1 MNQNLALAVDLG
13 GSGGKLFVG
22 SLENGKAAFTP
33 VYKFPNRIVLL
44 KGRAYWDFLRI
55 FDEIKTG
62 YQIAQ
67 KAFDGKIESVAIDS
81 WCNDYALLTKNGTM
95 LETPRNYR
103 DSRTEGWIERADKLM
118 PKFEVYQK
126 TGQQFARFETCYHLL
141 AAMEQDGDI
150 VKIAEDLLFVPD
162 YLSYLL
168 GAKKYTEYTIAS
180 VTNLY
185 NILENKWDDD
195 IFHAYGLRQ
204 DLFSSVVRPGNKVG
218 RVSREICSELNTVS
232 ADIYA
237 VGAHDTASAVA
248 ATPARG
254 DDDFLFISSGTWS
267 LVGAE
272 LKKPIMTRE
281 SMEAGFGNEGGVQDR
296 VRYIRN
302 VMGLWILQEC
312 VRIWKQ
318 QGKEYTFAGLAEMAS
333 QVRCDNI
340 FIDPDDERLFE
351 PTDMP
356 AVVAELCRENGYAP
370 QNDAELARIVTQSL
384 ACKYRYVVEK
394 IETLTKRSYDGIHII
409 GGGSRNDFLNQL
421 TADFTGKKIFAGPAD
436 ATGIG
441 NLLTQW
447 IGRGLLKDLGEARE
461 VCARSCEI
469 KEYIPMCGGDM
480 GRQYQ
485 TFLQQTKLK

>member
-1 MNQNLALAVDLG
+1 MDNSLALAVDLG

-22 SLENGKAAFTP
+22 ALENKKATFTP
-33 VYKFPNRIVLL
+33 VYQFKNRIVPV
-44 KGRAYWDFLRI
+44 KGHAYWDFLHL
-55 FDEIKTG
+55 FDEIKMG
-62 YQIAQ
+62 YAAAQREFGGQIQ
-67 KAFDGKIESVAIDS
+67 SMAIDA

-103 DSRTEGWIERADKLM
+103 DSRTEGWIERADKLI

-141 AAMEQDGDI
+141 AQKEQDGDI
-150 VKIAEDLLFVPD
+150 LALAHDLLFVPD
-162 YLSYLL
+162 YLSYLM

-195 IFHAYGLRQ
+195 IFKAYGLRQ
-204 DLFSSVVRPGNKVG
+204 DLFSPIVHPGDKVG
-218 RVSREICSELNTVS
+218 RVSREICEELHTEP

-248 ATPARG
+248 ATPVQG

-272 LKKPIMTRE
+272 LKKPIMTKE
-281 SMEAGFGNEGGVQDR
+281 SMEAGFGNEGGVQNR

-312 VRIWKQ
+312 VRVWKQ
-318 QGKEYTFAGLAEMAS
+318 QGKEYTFAGLADMAS
-333 QVRCDNI
+333 KVRCDGA
-340 FIDPDDERLFE
+340 FIDPDEERLFE
-351 PTDMP
+351 PADMP
-356 AVVAELCRENGYAP
+356 TVIAQMCRENGYIP
-370 QNDAELARIVTQSL
+370 KSDAELVRIVTQSL

-394 IETLTKRSYDGIHII
+394 IEMLTKRCYNGIHVI
-409 GGGSRNDFLNQL
+409 GGGSQNGFLNQL
-421 TADFTGKKIFAGPAD
+421 TADFTGKRIWAGPAD

-441 NLLTQW
+441 NILTQW
-447 IGRGLLKDLGEARE
+447 IGRGYLKDLREARE

-469 KEYIPMCGGDM
+469 KEYIPSCQQDAGA
-480 GRQYQ
+480 QYKL
-485 TFLQQTKLK
+485 FLQATKLK